1 VVYTSSEM
9 TNSDGDSPTA
19 SKAVPGKGPGKKERL
34 VSAAVDLLYRQGV
47 ENTTLADIAH
57 AADVPLG
64 NVYYYFKTKD
74 EIVTAVVEAHVH
86 DAEETIASL
95 DRRHRSPKGRLKAL
109 IKQLTDQ
116 RDLIAQY
123 GCPHGT
129 LCSELEKRSGGS
141 DHAAV
146 RLMAIPIEWTE
157 QQFRAMGR
165 RDAHD
170 LAVEFMAAYQGAAVL
185 THALRQTELIAHE
198 GRRLERWIESLQS

>member
-1 VVYTSSEM
+1 M
-9 TNSDGDSPTA
+9 TNSGDDDRTSA
-19 SKAVPGKGPGKKERL
+19 SEARPGKRQRL
-34 VSAAVDLLYRQGV
+34 LRAAGDLLYQQGV

-74 EIVTAVVEAHVH
+74 EIVAGVIEAHVH
-86 DAEETIASL
+86 DLEDTLASL
-95 DRRHRSPKGRLKAL
+95 DRRHRSPKARLKAL
-109 IKQLTDQ
+109 TKELTDQ

-129 LCSELEKRSGGS
+129 LCSELEKRTDGG

-157 QQFRAMGR
+157 RQFRAMGR
-165 RDAHD
+165 HDAHD

-185 THALRQTELIAHE
+185 TQALRQPELIAHE
-198 GRRLERWIESLQS
+198 GRRLERWIDSLEA